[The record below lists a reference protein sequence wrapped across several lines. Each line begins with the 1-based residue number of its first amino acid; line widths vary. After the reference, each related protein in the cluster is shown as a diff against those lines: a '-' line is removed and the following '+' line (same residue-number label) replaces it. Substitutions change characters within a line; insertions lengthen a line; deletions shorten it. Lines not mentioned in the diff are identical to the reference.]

1 MEFFNRLRWVL
12 ETSAMCFGG
21 IHDNIGS
28 QVDQLQNEFVR
39 MQRLNFVLLKN
50 FARKVLQIHSDDHLS
65 LAADR
70 RSKYMAVVFVRQAQ
84 GGNQVLI
91 ALYERVQGRFVHQ
104 LPSTFQL
111 FPRKVQ

>member
-1 MEFFNRLRWVL
+1 MR
-12 ETSAMCFGG
+12 FGG

-28 QVDQLQNEFVR
+28 YVDQLQNEFVR

-70 RSKYMAVVFVRQAQ
+70 RSKYMGSFSS
-84 GGNQVLI
+84 
-91 ALYERVQGRFVHQ
+91 GR
-104 LPSTFQL
+104 L
-111 FPRKVQ
+111 KVGIKSS